1 MGVITISR
9 EMGSEGSY
17 IGKKVA
23 EQLGLKYVDKQ
34 DLAKVM
40 REYGFSFFDEVY
52 DSKPNFWERFDFQR
66 SATIDFLMQ
75 AMTALAKVG
84 DVVIVGRGGFGLFQ
98 NYLDV
103 LHVRIKAPF
112 ELRVQRQMMEHGMDR
127 NEAGIHLEKYDK
139 VRKSFV
145 ESDLHL
151 NSNDANLFDLVL
163 DTGVVSPDTAVLWIT
178 EAYKQL
184 MENGRFGS
192 ETNTSNL
199 EVDPVLF
206 KHVQGMFKN
215 D

>member
-23 EQLGLKYVDKQ
+23 EQLGLNYVDKQ

-75 AMTALAKVG
+75 TMTALAKVG
-84 DVVIVGRGGFGLFQ
+84 DVVMVGRGGFGLFRD
-98 NYLDV
+98 YVDV

-112 ELRVQRQMMEHGMDR
+112 DLRVQRQMMEHGMER
-127 NEAGIHLEKYDK
+127 NEARVHLEKYDQ

-151 NSNDANLFDLVL
+151 NSNDASMFDVVL
-163 DTGVVSPDTAVLWIT
+163 DTGIVSPDTAVLWIT
-178 EAYKQL
+178 EAYRQ
-184 MENGRFGS
+184 MMTHGRFGF
-192 ETNTSNL
+192 ETGTSTL

-206 KHVQGMFKN
+206 KHVQGMFKTN
-215 D
+215 